1 MASRKL
7 SSYDQPYFSNME
19 SMDKIQAKINE
30 LEALDRKNRW
40 FIEDIPDLKEALTL
54 KNKRKHLLDLYND
67 KDWMLQ
73 AGMGDIEH
81 EQFMYDQLTSGK
93 PAVEAITDDPYTGPF
108 SGFPETDID
117 QLALEGMRN
126 MQENPNRYLDYTPYS
141 KEFAEM
147 EDRLAQ
153 RDKLLYDDFVYDPNL
168 DYWSSPSMR
177 EDIYEAGTKGWPS
190 YLGVATRDPDPR
202 NIDLN
207 LDLIIDGWEKNQN
220 LMKMSQ
226 RDRLNPNEMRGL
238 TSAPEGPGFSQHL
251 DFLRQFDKDSS
262 MFSLQNFISDVYR
275 HEYGHLN
282 PKLMGN
288 RFEHPTIY
296 ANEALK
302 GQYLPDVLESAG
314 RFGMGPQSYGETYG
328 GMPAHMAEPRED
340 YISFQGM
347 NRDPHDLAGDVYREV
362 NREVISE
369 PPRKETHHFNRG
381 GIASLV

>member
-7 SSYDQPYFSNME
+7 SSYDHPYFSNME

-168 DYWSSPSMR
+168 DYWSSPSMG
-177 EDIYEAGTKGWPS
+177 EDIYEAGAKGRPS
-190 YLGVATRDPDPR
+190 YLGVATRDPDPQ

-207 LDLIIDGWEKNQN
+207 LDLIIDAWEKNQN

-226 RDRLNPNEMRGL
+226 RDTLNPNEMRGL
-238 TSAPEGPGFSQHL
+238 TSAPEGPDFSQHL

-288 RFEHPTIY
+288 RFEHPIIY

-302 GQYLPDVLESAG
+302 GQYLPDVLESSG
-314 RFGMGPQSYGETYG
+314 RFGMGPQSYGENYG
-328 GMPAHMAEPRED
+328 GTNPWIDPTEPRED
-340 YISFQGM
+340 YISFQG
-347 NRDPHDLAGDVYREV
+347 RDPHDIAGDVYRD
-362 NREVISE
+362 VISNKPTQHWTDDDYNIGE
-369 PPRKETHHFNRG
+369 FGEF
-381 GIASLV
+381 